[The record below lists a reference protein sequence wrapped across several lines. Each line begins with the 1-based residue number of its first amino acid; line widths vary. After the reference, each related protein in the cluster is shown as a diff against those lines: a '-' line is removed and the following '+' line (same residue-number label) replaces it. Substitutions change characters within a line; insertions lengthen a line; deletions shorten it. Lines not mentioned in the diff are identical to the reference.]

1 MSFPRRSFPRRPAA
15 RARTAQ
21 RGVVLVVVLLALVVL
36 LIGLA
41 ALIRSADTAG
51 IMVGNLAF
59 RRDLTNR
66 AEEAIAAAK
75 ATLAASTFNPTT
87 DSLNTAHYSASKLA
101 NGNTGVPA
109 ILDNASSYN
118 SSVAADTTDASVSS
132 DSSITYRYVIDRQ
145 CNSGTVAF
153 SIASCEY
160 VAYSTTSNGGSGGGG
175 SSQYSQRQVGG
186 VFAGSSGAAN
196 CNGSNCA
203 IYRISVRVAGPR
215 NSVAYFQTTFVN

>member
-1 MSFPRRSFPRRPAA
+1 MSYPRRSFPRPPVA

-21 RGVVLVVVLLALVVL
+21 HGVILVVVLMALVVL

-41 ALIRSADTAG
+41 AIIRSVDTSS

-75 ATLAASTFNPTT
+75 ATLAASTFDPTKDAQAT
-87 DSLNTAHYSASKLA
+87 SHYWSSKLA
-101 NGNTGVPA
+101 NGNTGVPT
-109 ILDNASSYN
+109 ILDSSSAYAAAITSGDSTDTSVTGDN
-118 SSVAADTTDASVSS
+118 SIS
-132 DSSITYRYVIDRQ
+132 YRYVIDRQ
-145 CNSGTVAF
+145 CNAAGAF
-153 SIASCEY
+153 STSNCEY
-160 VAYSTTSNGGSGGGG
+160 IAYSTNNPGPGGGGG
-175 SSQYSQRQVGG
+175 SSQYLQRQVGG
-186 VFAGSSGAAN
+186 VFAGAGGAKN

-215 NSVAYFQTTFVN
+215 NSVAYFQTTYVN

>member
-1 MSFPRRSFPRRPAA
+1 MCFPHRCLPRP
-15 RARTAQ
+15 RTEQ
-21 RGVVLVVVLLALVVL
+21 RGVVLVVVLLAMVVL

-41 ALIRSADTAG
+41 GLLRSADTSG
-51 IMVGNLAF
+51 LMVGNLAF

-75 ATLAASTFNPTT
+75 ATLASSSFDPTNDALT
-87 DSLNTAHYSASKLA
+87 TAHYSSSRLA
-101 NGNTGVPA
+101 NGNTGVPTV
-109 ILDNASSYN
+109 LDSGYSSTIG
-118 SSVAADTTDASVSS
+118 SDTTDSSVSG
-132 DSSITYRYVIDRQ
+132 DTSITYRYVIDRQ
-145 CNSGTVAF
+145 CNASGAF
-153 SIASCEY
+153 STSTCEY
-160 VAYSTTSNGGSGGGG
+160 IAYSTTSNGTSGAGG

-215 NSVAYFQTTFVN
+215 NTVAYFQTTYVN